1 MLIAHWLIVK
11 LRVWDNCLF
20 LRSESNQHLVVS
32 STHVRVS
39 LFRMARLKAAY
50 TECKAAPDS
59 WQFLPGRVSTLVSWH
74 LPWSSFYSF
83 PPCQIIYSFLFFVCS
98 PFWDRPGLLSFLDLN
113 MLGQQW
119 VSAVQAVDQPGVE
132 QLIQIP
138 LIRIGLRP
146 KIFEGLPEDHSPL
159 VNTVEFQLKARQ
171 DISTKR
177 WIFWMTIISIC
188 THLTI
193 SLRTW
198 YRSQVPK
205 RQLIDKQLLKW
216 W

>member
-1 MLIAHWLIVK
+1 
-11 LRVWDNCLF
+11 
-20 LRSESNQHLVVS
+20 
-32 STHVRVS
+32 
-39 LFRMARLKAAY
+39 
-50 TECKAAPDS
+50 
-59 WQFLPGRVSTLVSWH
+59 
-74 LPWSSFYSF
+74 
-83 PPCQIIYSFLFFVCS
+83 
-98 PFWDRPGLLSFLDLN
+98 

-138 LIRIGLRP
+138 LIRIGLCP
-146 KIFEGLPEDHSPL
+146 KSFEGLPEDHSPL

-171 DISTKR
+171 DISTKI
-177 WIFWMTIISIC
+177 WMFWMTIISIC

-205 RQLIDKQLLKW
+205 TQLIEKQLLKW
-216 W
+216 WHYYLGKGCEVCQRLLPRTLIWCSTWSQSWKQNEQHFTRRANTCQPPPEQWKTPQAKVQSYPSDEPCGNIKLHR